1 MNSARESHEAFVSGH
16 SGSSAPDLILAV
28 TPAFPASALAVL
40 IIRGRAG
47 WLWYFLDSFLIVVP
61 LTLSFTVLANYT
73 LELSTLFTILVGVA
87 ISLTKPEKITVHN
100 DANNKKHLG
109 CVTSL
114 RSLLSLATC
123 IAILGV
129 DFHSFPRRF
138 AKTEEYGYSLMD
150 VGAAGFVVI
159 NGIVETKKRPYYRY
173 IMRDGVILSVLGVL
187 RLVLVRAANYQ
198 HHVTEY
204 GVHANF
210 FFTLAFIKFTCSWW
224 VCHLKCLGSA
234 MVALF
239 LCLCHHLYLTV
250 GNGGPWTLSDIP
262 RDTLL
267 LANREWLVSMPGYV
281 ALYFLGASLGAFVF
295 NRSGNTKLTRPLI
308 VITLLCGGC
317 LAGLHHYVDL
327 PSRRLGNPTFAGL
340 VIFFV
345 LVGLTSFSLIE
356 ERLAEVFPGLSSVP
370 HTFQA
375 INHQP
380 LLFFLLSNVSTGLI
394 NKSINTLE
402 VMYPWDVSIIAVYAT
417 LLVSVMYFIFIT
429 NIR

>member
-47 WLWYFLDSFLIVVP
+47 W
-61 LTLSFTVLANYT
+61 
-73 LELSTLFTILVGVA
+73 
-87 ISLTKPEKITVHN
+87 
-100 DANNKKHLG
+100 
-109 CVTSL
+109 
-114 RSLLSLATC
+114 
-123 IAILGV
+123 
-129 DFHSFPRRF
+129 F

-327 PSRRLGNPTFAGL
+327 PSRRLGNPTFAG
-340 VIFFV
+340 
-345 LVGLTSFSLIE
+345 FS
-356 ERLAEVFPGLSSVP
+356 SCS
-370 HTFQA
+370 
-375 INHQP
+375 
-380 LLFFLLSNVSTGLI
+380 
-394 NKSINTLE
+394 
-402 VMYPWDVSIIAVYAT
+402 
-417 LLVSVMYFIFIT
+417 
-429 NIR
+429 